1 LRAPRRGF
9 FSLDCRSLPDFR
21 FGLLMM
27 NVPLPRYSAEYC
39 FSSAMKF
46 YCLMKRLLAFLLLAT
61 LAPLARPQ
69 SLFSEIP
76 SIQDGLSSITGLPFT
91 HQVPY
96 ALMTK
101 DQLRRD
107 FEQRI
112 KASMKPADLRAQ
124 ELTLKLLGL
133 VPAEFDLRQNTIDL
147 LTEQAAAF
155 YDYNKKKL
163 FVLEETGKGGTE
175 ERIALVHELAHALAD
190 QHFHLAKYVHE
201 GLRSDDGATARM
213 AVMEGQASW
222 LMAAYLSKQA
232 GGGPDVPPAM
242 LELMTQSI
250 QTSAEEYPVFSK
262 APLYIRESLTF
273 PYAKGMLFQNEVYRK
288 LGRESF
294 SEIFLHP
301 PASTQQI
308 LHPELYLAHKAP
320 SIPDLPAIPSSK
332 EFRKLGDG
340 TLGELEYRVLL
351 TEYLDAETGNRS
363 AAHLAGSSYGLLED
377 KRDKSVVLAFAS
389 TWDSEDSAREY
400 FDQYRRVLR
409 GKSKMLEVS
418 SDTASSLEGHTD
430 NGYFQVWLTGTTVSH
445 LEGWKSPL
453 H

>member
-1 LRAPRRGF
+1 
-9 FSLDCRSLPDFR
+9 
-21 FGLLMM
+21 
-27 NVPLPRYSAEYC
+27 
-39 FSSAMKF
+39 
-46 YCLMKRLLAFLLLAT
+46 
-61 LAPLARPQ
+61 
-69 SLFSEIP
+69 
-76 SIQDGLSSITGLPFT
+76 
-91 HQVPY
+91 
-96 ALMTK
+96 
-101 DQLRRD
+101 
-107 FEQRI
+107 
-112 KASMKPADLRAQ
+112 
-124 ELTLKLLGL
+124 
-133 VPAEFDLRQNTIDL
+133 
-147 LTEQAAAF
+147 
-155 YDYNKKKL
+155 
-163 FVLEETGKGGTE
+163 
-175 ERIALVHELAHALAD
+175 
-190 QHFHLAKYVHE
+190 
-201 GLRSDDGATARM
+201 
-213 AVMEGQASW
+213 
-222 LMAAYLSKQA
+222 MAAYLSKQA

-273 PYAKGMLFQNEVYRK
+273 PYAKGMLFQNEIYRK

-308 LHPELYLAHKAP
+308 LHPELYLARKAP

-377 KRDKSVVLAFAS
+377 KRDKSVALAFAS
-389 TWDSEDSAREY
+389 TWDSEESAREY

>member
-1 LRAPRRGF
+1 
-9 FSLDCRSLPDFR
+9 
-21 FGLLMM
+21 
-27 NVPLPRYSAEYC
+27 
-39 FSSAMKF
+39 
-46 YCLMKRLLAFLLLAT
+46 MKRLLTFLLLAAA
-61 LAPLARPQ
+61 LAPFAQPQ

-76 SIQDGLSSITGLPFT
+76 SMEEGLASITGLTFT
-91 HQVPY
+91 RQVPY

-112 KASMKPADLRAQ
+112 KDSVKPSEVRAE

-133 VPAEFDLRQNTIDL
+133 VPNDFDLRQNTIDL

-163 FVLEETGKGGTE
+163 FVLDEAGKGGVE

-201 GLRSDDGATARM
+201 GLRSDDGGTARM

-232 GGGPDVPPAM
+232 GGEPDVPPAV
-242 LELMTQSI
+242 LALMTQSI
-250 QTSAEEYPVFSK
+250 ETSAAEYPVFSS

-273 PYAKGMLFQNEVYRK
+273 PYVKGMLFQNEVFQK
-288 LGRESF
+288 LGRDSF
-294 SEIFLHP
+294 GEVFLHP
-301 PASTQQI
+301 PVSTQQI
-308 LHPELYLAHKAP
+308 LHPELYLAHKEPA
-320 SIPDLPAIPSSK
+320 IPDLPAIPGSK

-340 TLGELEYRVLL
+340 TLGELEYRALL
-351 TEYLDAETGNRS
+351 TQYLDAVEGNRS
-363 AAHLAGSSYGLLED
+363 AAHLAGSSYALLED
-377 KRDKSVVLAFAS
+377 KRDKSTVLAFAS
-389 TWDSEDSAREY
+389 TWDSEASAREY
-400 FDQYRRVLR
+400 LKEYRRVLL
-409 GKSKMLEVS
+409 GKSKMVEFS
-418 SDTASSLEGHTD
+418 SDTDSALEGHADT
-430 NGYFQVWLTGTTVSH
+430 GYFRVWLEGATVNH
-445 LEGWKSPL
+445 LEGWKSRL

>member
-1 LRAPRRGF
+1 MKLY
-9 FSLDCRSLPDFR
+9 CR
-21 FGLLMM
+21 
-27 NVPLPRYSAEYC
+27 
-39 FSSAMKF
+39 
-46 YCLMKRLLAFLLLAT
+46 MKRLLAFLLLVT

-133 VPAEFDLRQNTIDL
+133 VPADFDLRQNTIDL

-155 YDYNKKKL
+155 YDYNKKRL
-163 FVLEETGKGGTE
+163 FVLDEAGKGGTE

-190 QHFHLAKYVHE
+190 QHFHLGKYVHE

-232 GGGPDVPPAM
+232 GGGPDVPPVI

-250 QTSAEEYPVFSK
+250 QTSAAEYPIFAR
-262 APLYIRESLTF
+262 APFYIRESLTF
-273 PYAKGMLFQNEVYRK
+273 PYAKGMLFQNEIYRK

-294 SEIFLHP
+294 SEVFLHP
-301 PASTQQI
+301 PTSTQQI
-308 LHPELYLAHKAP
+308 LHPELYLTHQAP
-320 SIPDLPAIPSSK
+320 AIPDLPAIPGSK

-351 TEYLDAETGNRS
+351 TDYLDADTANRS
-363 AAHLAGSSYGLLED
+363 AAHLVGSSYGLLED

-389 TWDSEDSAREY
+389 TWDSEESARTY

-409 GKSKMLEVS
+409 GKSKTLEVS
-418 SDTASSLEGHTD
+418 LDTASSLEGHAD
-430 NGYFQVWLTGTTVSH
+430 SGYFRVWLAGATVNH

>member
-1 LRAPRRGF
+1 
-9 FSLDCRSLPDFR
+9 
-21 FGLLMM
+21 
-27 NVPLPRYSAEYC
+27 
-39 FSSAMKF
+39 
-46 YCLMKRLLAFLLLAT
+46 MKRLLTFLLLIAFP
-61 LAPLARPQ
+61 PLARPQ

-76 SIQDGLSSITGLPFT
+76 SRQEGLSSIPGLAFT
-91 HQVPY
+91 HHVPY

-112 KASMKPADLRAQ
+112 KASIKPADLRAE

-133 VPAEFDLRQNTIDL
+133 VPADFDLRQNTIDL

-163 FVLEETGKGGTE
+163 FVLEETGEGGAE

-201 GLRSDDGATARM
+201 GMRSDDGATARM

-232 GGGPDVPPAM
+232 GGGPEVPPAI

-250 QTSAEEYPVFSK
+250 QASAEEYPVFSK

-273 PYAKGMLFQNEVYRK
+273 PYAKGMLFQNEIYRN

-294 SEIFLHP
+294 SEIFRHP
-301 PASTQQI
+301 PVSTQQI
-308 LHPELYLAHKAP
+308 RHPELYLAHKAP
-320 SIPDLPAIPSSK
+320 AI
-332 EFRKLGDG
+332 
-340 TLGELEYRVLL
+340 
-351 TEYLDAETGNRS
+351 
-363 AAHLAGSSYGLLED
+363 
-377 KRDKSVVLAFAS
+377 
-389 TWDSEDSAREY
+389 
-400 FDQYRRVLR
+400 
-409 GKSKMLEVS
+409 
-418 SDTASSLEGHTD
+418 
-430 NGYFQVWLTGTTVSH
+430 
-445 LEGWKSPL
+445 
-453 H
+453 

>member
-1 LRAPRRGF
+1 
-9 FSLDCRSLPDFR
+9 
-21 FGLLMM
+21 
-27 NVPLPRYSAEYC
+27 
-39 FSSAMKF
+39 
-46 YCLMKRLLAFLLLAT
+46 MKRLLAFLLLAT

-76 SIQDGLSSITGLPFT
+76 SIQEGLSSITGLPFT
-91 HQVPY
+91 RHVPY

-112 KASMKPADLRAQ
+112 KASIKPADLRAE

-133 VPAEFDLRQNTIDL
+133 VPADFDLRQNTIDL

-163 FVLEETGKGGTE
+163 FVLDEAGKDGGAE
-175 ERIALVHELAHALAD
+175 ERIALVHELAHARAD

-201 GLRSDDGATARM
+201 GLQSDDGATARM

-232 GGGPDVPPAM
+232 GGGPDVPPAI
-242 LELMTQSI
+242 LQLMTESI
-250 QTSAEEYPVFSK
+250 QTSAAEYPIFAK

-273 PYAKGMLFQNEVYRK
+273 PYVKGMLFQDEIYRK

-320 SIPDLPAIPSSK
+320 AIPDLPAIPGSK

-351 TEYLDAETGNRS
+351 TEYLDADEGNRS
-363 AAHLAGSSYGLLED
+363 AAHLAGSSYALLED
-377 KRDKSVVLAFAS
+377 KRDKSTVLAFAAA
-389 TWDSEDSAREY
+389 WDSEESAREY
-400 FDQYRRVLR
+400 FEQYRRVLR
-409 GKSKMLEVS
+409 GKSKMLEIS
-418 SDTASSLEGHTD
+418 ADTPSGLEGRLD
-430 NGYFQVWLTGTTVSH
+430 SGYFRVWLAGATVNH